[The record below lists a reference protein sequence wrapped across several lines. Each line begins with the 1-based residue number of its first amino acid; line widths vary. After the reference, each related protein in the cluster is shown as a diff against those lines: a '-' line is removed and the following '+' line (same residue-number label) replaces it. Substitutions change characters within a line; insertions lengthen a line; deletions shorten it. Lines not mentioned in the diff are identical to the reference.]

1 MKLFYS
7 PASPFAR
14 KVIMAAHE
22 LGLADEMT
30 LEIAAASP
38 VAPNMALV
46 ASNPL
51 GKIPTLL
58 LSDGRALYDSGV
70 IVGYLGSLSEKS
82 LTPKDGPARWTVLT
96 EHAAADGLMEAALLA
111 RYEMALRPEPLRWD
125 DWTQGQMGK
134 IRRALDM
141 FETAERRAGDD
152 LTLADIGVACGLGYL
167 DFRFPDEDWRASR
180 PRLAAFHGAIATR
193 SSYIASDPNG

>member
-22 LGLADEMT
+22 LGLADRVT
-30 LEIAAASP
+30 LELAAASP
-38 VAPNMALV
+38 VAPNMAL
-46 ASNPL
+46 AAANPL

-58 LSDGRALYDSGV
+58 LGDGRALYDSGV
-70 IVGYLGSLSEKS
+70 IVGYLDSLSEKS
-82 LTPKDGPARWTVLT
+82 LTPAEGPARWAVLT

-111 RYEMALRPEPLRWD
+111 RYETALRPEQFHWN
-125 DWTQGQMGK
+125 DWTEGQMGK
-134 IRRALDM
+134 IRRALDL

-180 PRLAAFHGAIATR
+180 PRLAAFHAAISAR
-193 SSYIASDPNG
+193 PSYIASDPNG

>member
-22 LGLADEMT
+22 LGLADQIT

-38 VAPNMALV
+38 VTPNMALA

-58 LSDGRALYDSGV
+58 LDDGSALYDSGV
-70 IVGYLGSLSEKS
+70 IVGYLDSRSEKS
-82 LTPKDGPARWTVLT
+82 LTPKEGDARWAVLT

-111 RYEMALRPEPLRWD
+111 RYEVALRPEQFRWNE
-125 DWTQGQMGK
+125 WTGGQMGK

-141 FETAERRAGDD
+141 LEAAERRAGDD

-167 DFRFPDEDWRASR
+167 DFRFPDEDWRSSR
-180 PRLAAFHGAIATR
+180 PKLNAFHTAIAART
-193 SSYIASDPNG
+193 SYAASDPNG

>member
-14 KVIMAAHE
+14 KVIMAAYE
-22 LGLADEMT
+22 LGLADQII
-30 LEIAAASP
+30 LQVAAASP
-38 VAPNMALV
+38 VSPNIVLA

-58 LSDGRALYDSGV
+58 LDDGRAIYDSGV
-70 IVGYLGSLSEKS
+70 IVGYLDSLSEKS
-82 LTPKDGPARWTVLT
+82 LTPKVGAVRWAVLT

-111 RYEMALRPEPLRWD
+111 RYEMALRPEQYRWNE
-125 DWTQGQMGK
+125 WVQGQMGK

-141 FETAERRAGDD
+141 FDAAERRAGED

-167 DFRFPDEDWRASR
+167 DFRFPEEDWRSTR
-180 PRLAAFHGAIATR
+180 PRLKAFHTAI
-193 SSYIASDPNG
+193 SSRPSFVLSDPNG

>member
-14 KVIMAAHE
+14 MVIMAAHE
-22 LGLADEMT
+22 LGVADQIIMEV
-30 LEIAAASP
+30 AAASP
-38 VAPNMALV
+38 VAPNMTLA

-58 LSDGRALYDSGV
+58 LEDGRALYDSGV
-70 IVGYLGSLSEKS
+70 IVGYLDSLSEKS
-82 LTPKDGPARWTVLT
+82 LTPSQGPARWTVLT
-96 EHAAADGLMEAALLA
+96 EHAAADGVMEAALLA
-111 RYEMALRPEPLRWD
+111 RYEMALRPEPLRWH

-152 LTLADIGVACGLGYL
+152 LTLADVGVACSLGYL
-167 DFRFPDEDWRASR
+167 DFRFPEEDWRATR
-180 PRLAAFHGAIATR
+180 PNLTAFHKAIAAR
-193 SSYIASDPNG
+193 LSYIASDPNG